1 MGTETFIVLNPLIL
15 LSDAL
20 TIAWKDLTE
29 YRRNRISLIFSII
42 MPILMIGM
50 IGLIFQDS
58 ASALSKTPVGLIV
71 DDDSTLGSQVAS
83 MLDTIATES
92 ESIHIIQVST
102 QSEVHGLILAGD
114 IRGAIVIPHN
124 FSSSIQN
131 QTQAQILVL
140 TDPSNPTIAQGMTQY
155 LTQVIAIIADQFSRD
170 LIAMGMPITDPDF
183 VLYPVSLQVETIV
196 AGGGSS
202 FDFVAPGFIAMNVM
216 MSGLSAL
223 GAALA
228 RERESGTLAGVLMSP
243 ISRTAIILG
252 KMISFTVRNLFQGAI
267 TIAMAIIVFGITIR
281 GNPLLIAGILI
292 IGTLSFLGLGIVATS
307 IAREQESAQ
316 LVLGLLQFPMM
327 FLSGVLFPVEQ
338 MPVFLQTISKLLP
351 LTYAV
356 DALRKVMI
364 LGAGINAVIEP
375 ILILVALAIVTIVLG
390 VPLFSRAVKR

>member
-1 MGTETFIVLNPLIL
+1 MQNPLTLI
-15 LSDAL
+15 SDAL

-29 YRRNRISLIFSII
+29 FRRSRITLIFSII

-58 ASALSKTPVGLIV
+58 ASALNKTPVGLIV
-71 DDDSTLGSQVAS
+71 DDQGILGSQVVS
-83 MLDTIATES
+83 MIDTISSES
-92 ESIHIIQVST
+92 ETIQIVQVT
-102 QSEVHGLILAGD
+102 AQSEVHRLILAGD
-114 IRGAIVIPHN
+114 ISGAIVIPHN

-140 TDPSNPTIAQGMTQY
+140 TDPSNPTIALGLTQY
-155 LTQVIAIIADQFSRD
+155 LSQVIAIIADQFSRD
-170 LIAMGMPITDPDF
+170 IIVTGIPIIDPDF
-183 VLYPVSLQVETIV
+183 ILHPLTLQVETIV

-252 KMISFTVRNLFQGAI
+252 KMISFTVRNLFQGGI
-267 TIAMAIIVFGITIR
+267 TIAMAIVVFGITIR
-281 GNPLLIAGILI
+281 GNPLIIAGILI
-292 IGTLSFLGLGIVATS
+292 IGTLSFLGLGIVATA
-307 IAREQESAQ
+307 IAKEQESAQ

-338 MPVFLQTISKLLP
+338 MPVFLQTVSKVLP

-364 LGAGINAVIEP
+364 LGAGIDAVIEP
-375 ILILVALAIVTIVLG
+375 LFILIALAIVTIVLG

>member
-1 MGTETFIVLNPLIL
+1 M
-15 LSDAL
+15 SDAL

-29 YRRNRISLIFSII
+29 FRRNRITLIFSII

-58 ASALSKTPVGLIV
+58 ASSINKTPVGLIV
-71 DDDSTLGSQVAS
+71 DDMGILGQQVAS
-83 MLDTIATES
+83 MIDTVAS
-92 ESIHIIQVST
+92 ESGAIQIVQVT
-102 QSEVHGLILAGD
+102 AQSEVHGLILAGD

-140 TDPSNPTIAQGMTQY
+140 TDPSNPTIAQGLIQY
-155 LTQVIAIIADQFSRD
+155 LSQVIAIIADQFSRD
-170 LIAMGMPITDPDF
+170 IIATGMPIIDPDF
-183 VLYPVSLQVETIV
+183 ILNPLTLQVETIV
-196 AGGGSS
+196 TGGGSS

-228 RERESGTLAGVLMSP
+228 RERESGTLAGILMSP

-252 KMISFTVRNLFQGAI
+252 KMISFTVRNLFQGGI

-281 GNPLLIAGILI
+281 GNPLLITGILI
-292 IGTLSFLGLGIVATS
+292 IGTLSFLGLGIVATA
-307 IAREQESAQ
+307 IAKEQESAQ

-338 MPVFLQTISKLLP
+338 MPVFLQTVSKVLP

-375 ILILVALAIVTIVLG
+375 LFILIALAIVTIVIG
-390 VPLFSRAVKR
+390 VPLFNRAVKR